1 MLRLLTW
8 MDHSCTRKARD
19 LFEDSGRIVSLLDSP
34 FATITGREI
43 VTEVNANII
52 AKKIP
57 VSQLALSTHIFLLM
71 PVRAVMMQCSGH
83 LHEDTLTGDQDPLMV
98 WK

>member
-19 LFEDSGRIVSLLDSP
+19 LFEDSGWIVSLLDSP
-34 FATITGREI
+34 FAPITGREI
-43 VTEVNANII
+43 VTEVNANTI

-57 VSQLALSTHIFLLM
+57 RVTTGTTYTYLSAHASQGSYDAMFRALA
-71 PVRAVMMQCSGH
+71 
-83 LHEDTLTGDQDPLMV
+83 
-98 WK
+98 